1 MSAPRTPMSILII
14 RGPEPHA
21 DDADRPLPAHLVQ
34 GLVRRAACAGKTLA
48 VRRCGSTR
56 EMLHALSMANQWHV
70 EATLLDPG
78 TQVDSPLLQRALQ
91 GLDHPYI
98 EVHDDV
104 SHPPEPTLPT
114 RGGRCLAVVNGY
126 GLHGYTLALNIALD
140 HLGATECEC
149 DVHVGT

>member
-1 MSAPRTPMSILII
+1 MNTPSSPMSILII
-14 RGPEPHA
+14 RGPELH
-21 DDADRPLPAHLVQ
+21 DDGANHPLPTTLVQ

-56 EMLHALSMANQWHV
+56 ELLHALSMANHWHV

-78 TQVDSPLLQRALQ
+78 AHVDSPLLQHALQ
-91 GLDHPYI
+91 GLDHPYV

-104 SHPPEPTLPT
+104 GHPPESTLPAGN
-114 RGGRCLAVVNGY
+114 RRCLAVVGGY
-126 GLHGYTLALNIALD
+126 GMQGYMLALNIALD
-140 HLGATECEC
+140 HLGAAECEC